1 MMEEQTHEDHHK
13 FIQLLIERE
22 EDKKRL
28 RRAIIEKTL
37 TSLIWSLIVFIA
49 LAAWKGLTD
58 GK

>member
-1 MMEEQTHEDHHK
+1 MIEEQLHEDHHK
-13 FIQLLIERE
+13 FIQLVIERE
-22 EDKKRL
+22 EDKKKL

-49 LAAWKGLTD
+49 MAIWKGITS